1 MKLELGRSF
10 FIHQPRRRSSTL
22 SERTEVGE
30 DATRVPLL
38 HTSMAQLMIKRREL
52 SEALGSLKSAVGTN
66 VKARSQGVHREMI
79 AAVESALKA
88 IG

>member
-1 MKLELGRSF
+1 
-10 FIHQPRRRSSTL
+10 
-22 SERTEVGE
+22 
-30 DATRVPLL
+30 
-38 HTSMAQLMIKRREL
+38 MAQIMIKRREL

-88 IG
+88 MVDEYAARDQRLSQQLKTTKLDAMKLAN